1 MRASLLV
8 APAVSLL
15 IGAIHLPSAAAEEG
29 WFPITVEGV
38 DYEVRL
44 PVGPNGEQT
53 FRMPPGRLD
62 QTLEKLGRRVASLA
76 TDLEGSNLPTEL
88 VGAPDAIFGR
98 VAAAARRMGPDLVF
112 SNPPRL
118 GDPIATFSFN
128 DGERLVSFAVSSP
141 DADNVSQQV
150 DVVYRKRVAGE
161 WKVERRQTLLL
172 DREDRTLGSRWR
184 RASYGESVGTSEGG
198 RQPVVELEYAAL
210 EERGEWFGSE
220 LRRGQGGRRF
230 VLRSVDPR
238 SGDPVVS
245 RVARPVADRLAR
257 RSSRLVSA
265 SSPRA
270 ALRELGV
277 TYVRQSAGRKAHL
290 RRLRVSR
297 PSARR

>member
-1 MRASLLV
+1 MRALLSAVVLLV
-8 APAVSLL
+8 TARPVL
-15 IGAIHLPSAAAEEG
+15 AAEEG

-76 TDLEGSNLPTEL
+76 SDLEGSNLPTEL
-88 VGAPDAIFGR
+88 VGAPDGIFGR
-98 VAAAARRMGPDLVF
+98 VAAAARTMGPDLVF
-112 SNPPRL
+112 SSPPRL
-118 GDPIATFSFN
+118 GDAIAQFSFN

-150 DVVYRKRVAGE
+150 DVVYRTRVAGE

-172 DREDRTLGSRWR
+172 DREDRALGSRWR
-184 RASYGESVGTSEGG
+184 RASYSESLGSSEG
-198 RQPVVELEYAAL
+198 RRSLVELQYVAL
-210 EERGEWFGSE
+210 EERGQWFGSE

-230 VLRSVDPR
+230 VLRSVDPQ

-245 RVARPVADRLAR
+245 PVARPVADRLAR

-277 TYVRQSAGRKAHL
+277 TYVRQSAGRKPHL

>member
-1 MRASLLV
+1 MRALLSAVLLV
-8 APAVSLL
+8 IAARPAL
-15 IGAIHLPSAAAEEG
+15 AEET
-29 WFPITVEGV
+29 WAPITVDGV

-76 TDLEGSNLPTEL
+76 TELEGSNLPTEL
-88 VGAPDAIFGR
+88 VGAPDGIFGR
-98 VAAAARRMGPDLVF
+98 VAAAARQMGPDLVF
-112 SNPPRL
+112 SNPSRL
-118 GDPIATFSFN
+118 GDPIAQFSFN
-128 DGERLVSFAVSSP
+128 DGKRLVSFAVSSP

-172 DREDRTLGSRWR
+172 DREDRALGSRWR
-184 RASYGESVGTSEGG
+184 RASYSESLGTAES
-198 RQPVVELEYAAL
+198 RRPLVELDYVAL
-210 EERGEWFGSE
+210 EERGQWFGSE
-220 LRRGQGGRRF
+220 LRSGQGGRRF
-230 VLRSVDPR
+230 LLRSVDPR

-257 RSSRLVSA
+257 RSFRLVAA

-270 ALRELGV
+270 ALRQLGV
-277 TYVRQSAGRKAHL
+277 TYVRPAAGRKAHL